1 MKKIILISMVIGTI
15 LKAGPLSVTA
25 LPNLSF
31 KLMSGESTSLNELLK
46 DGPVL
51 VDFWATWCAPC
62 KKEMI
67 HLDKFHKK
75 YEEYGFQ
82 VLCIS
87 TDSPKSMS
95 KVKSYIRSKK
105 FKFLVGLDP
114 NQQVAQKMNALLLPT
129 LLIINQKR
137 EVVWFHQGYILG
149 DEIEI
154 EEQIRHA
161 LNIQD
166 EISE

>member
-1 MKKIILISMVIGTI
+1 MKKLLLISLAMGMW
-15 LKAGPLSVTA
+15 LQAKPLLGTA

-31 KLMSGESTSLNELLK
+31 KLMDGGQTSLDELLIE
-46 DGPVL
+46 GPVL

-62 KKEMI
+62 KKQMV

-75 YEEYGFQ
+75 YRDHGFK
-82 VLCIS
+82 VVCIS

-105 FKFLVGLDP
+105 HSFYVGLDP
-114 NQQVAQKMNALLLPT
+114 NQQVAQKMNAILMPT
-129 LLIINQKR
+129 SLIINEKR
-137 EVVWFHQGYILG
+137 EVVWFHQGYLPG

-154 EEQIRHA
+154 EQQIRNV
-161 LNIQD
+161 LGF
-166 EISE
+166 EETISE

>member
-1 MKKIILISMVIGTI
+1 MVIGTI

-95 KVKSYIRSKK
+95 KVKSYIRK
-105 FKFLVGLDP
+105 
-114 NQQVAQKMNALLLPT
+114 
-129 LLIINQKR
+129 
-137 EVVWFHQGYILG
+137 
-149 DEIEI
+149 
-154 EEQIRHA
+154 
-161 LNIQD
+161 
-166 EISE
+166 